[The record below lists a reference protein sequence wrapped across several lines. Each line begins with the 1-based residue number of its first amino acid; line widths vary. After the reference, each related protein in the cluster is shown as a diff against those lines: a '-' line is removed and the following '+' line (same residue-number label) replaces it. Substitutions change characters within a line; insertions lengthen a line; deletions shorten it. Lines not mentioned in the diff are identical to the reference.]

1 MWSRAELKNRA
12 KVAFKRNYWKCVLVA
27 FVVLL
32 VSEGISMASN
42 GASTVSDVASITQ
55 YSDMDD
61 YDDEFYSDD
70 YYDDEYFDDYYDN
83 DTEDFVTDV
92 FGGAGLAS
100 LIMTI
105 GIVVILLVVVAA
117 MLLKIFVFNPIEVG
131 GCRFFVENSY
141 EVAPAGR
148 LGFAFKKGTYGNTVL
163 TIFLRNLYTA
173 LWTLLLVVPGVIKG
187 YEYRMIPYL
196 LADDPNMPREDA
208 FRISKEMMYGQKMDA
223 FILDLSFIGWDLL
236 NAVTFGLV
244 GIFWVNPYKQATN
257 AELFLSLRNQYFQK
271 QNTQN
276 EETQN
281 NDFWSEDLQNQNSQN
296 DAF

>member
-1 MWSRAELKNRA
+1 MWSRAELKSRA

-32 VSEGISMASN
+32 VSEGMSIASN
-42 GASTVSDVASITQ
+42 GGSVASDVATISQ
-55 YSDMDD
+55 YSDMDDDYDYDDYDDYEDD
-61 YDDEFYSDD
+61 YDDEFY
-70 YYDDEYFDDYYDN
+70 DDEYYN
-83 DTEDFVTDV
+83 DTEDFVEDA
-92 FGGAGLAS
+92 FGSSGFAS
-100 LIMTI
+100 LAMTI
-105 GIVVILLVVVAA
+105 GIVVILLAVVVV
-117 MLLKIFVFNPIEVG
+117 MVLKIFVFNPIEVG

-141 EVAPAGR
+141 EAAPAGR

-173 LWTLLLVVPGVIKG
+173 LWTLLFIVPGVIKG

-223 FILDLSFIGWDLL
+223 FILDLSFFGWDLL
-236 NAVTFGLV
+236 SAVTFGLV

-271 QNTQN
+271 QNNQN
-276 EETQN
+276 EEPQN
-281 NDFWSEDLQNQNSQN
+281 NDFWSEGLQ
-296 DAF
+296 

>member
-1 MWSRAELKNRA
+1 MWSRAELKSRA

-27 FVVLL
+27 FVVFL

-42 GASTVSDVASITQ
+42 VASTVSDVATITQ

-61 YDDEFYSDD
+61 YDYDDDYDDEFY
-70 YYDDEYFDDYYDN
+70 DEYYN
-83 DTEDFVTDV
+83 DTEDFVADA
-92 FGGAGLAS
+92 FGSSGFAS
-100 LIMTI
+100 LAMTI
-105 GIVVILLVVVAA
+105 GIVVILLVVVVA
-117 MLLKIFVFNPIEVG
+117 MVLKIFVFNPIEVG

-141 EVAPAGR
+141 EAASAGR
-148 LGFAFKKGTYGNTVL
+148 MGFAFKKGTYGNTVL
-163 TIFLRNLYTA
+163 TIFLRNLYTD
-173 LWTLLLVVPGVIKG
+173 LWTLLFIVPGVIKG

-236 NAVTFGLV
+236 SAVTFGLV

-271 QNTQN
+271 QNNQN
-276 EETQN
+276 EEPQN
-281 NDFWSEDLQNQNSQN
+281 NDFWSEGLQ
-296 DAF
+296 